1 MSTGT
6 EADSLQRGAVM
17 RDESSRPPV
26 LTLHHGDS
34 TREFAEHPTEAAR
47 KALIVAAE
55 VEDGVWPA
63 LLLRA
68 AAALP
73 CRAPLARTALPS
85 TQPWPA

>member
-17 RDESSRPPV
+17 RDESSRPV

-34 TREFAEHPTEAAR
+34 AREFAEHPTEAAR
-47 KALIVAAE
+47 KALIAAAE

-68 AAALP
+68 ASALP

-85 TQPWPA
+85 AQPQPV